1 MKLDSGHRARRAASN
16 DDVRPVLIELAGPA
30 GVGKTTLRRELLTRD
45 PTIEF
50 VGLLGRGQVARSF
63 VREAIPLLP
72 AYLTGYRGTR
82 WFSRTEGKAIGLL
95 RGWQHAVDAASRGH
109 RTLLMDQGP
118 VFRLAVLSEFGP
130 PVAQSRAF
138 ARALERWSR
147 AWGDRLGLVV
157 QLSAASEVLLHRIRT
172 RPQDHAV
179 KQWADEPALERVHRY
194 EAAIDRA
201 IQGMG
206 SGYGL
211 TVLRLDTSTQTP
223 SSLADAVLA
232 AVEGR
237 RIHRG

>member
-1 MKLDSGHRARRAASN
+1 MKLDSGHRARREGSS
-16 DDVRPVLIELAGPA
+16 DDVRPVVIELAGPA

-50 VGLLGRGQVARSF
+50 VGLLGRGRVARSY

-72 AYLTGYRGTR
+72 AYVTGYRGTR

-95 RGWQHAVDAASRGH
+95 RGWQRAVDAGSRGG

-157 QLSAASEVLLHRIRT
+157 QLSAAPEVLLHRIRT

-179 KQWADEPALERVHRY
+179 KQWADAPALERVHRY

-206 SGYGL
+206 CGL

-223 SSLADAVLA
+223 SSLADTVLA

>member
-1 MKLDSGHRARRAASN
+1 MKLESVQRMRRSGSN
-16 DDVRPVLIELAGPA
+16 DHVRPVLIELAGPA
-30 GVGKTTLRRELLTRD
+30 GSGKTTLRRELLTRD

-50 VGLLGRGQVARSF
+50 VGLIGRGRVARSY

-72 AYLTGYRGTR
+72 AYVTGYRGTR

-95 RGWQHAVDAASRGH
+95 HGWQRAVDAASRGG

-157 QLSAASEVLLHRIRT
+157 QLSAAPEVLLHRIRT

-201 IQGMG
+201 IQRMG

-211 TVLRLDTSTQTP
+211 AVLRLDTSTQTP

-237 RIHRG
+237 RLHRG

>member
-1 MKLDSGHRARRAASN
+1 MKLDSGHRARRAGSS

-30 GVGKTTLRRELLTRD
+30 GSGKTTLRRELLTRD

-50 VGLLGRGQVARSF
+50 IGLLGRGQVARSY
-63 VREAIPLLP
+63 VREAIPLVP
-72 AYLTGYRGTR
+72 AYVTNYRGTR
-82 WFSRTEGKAIGLL
+82 WFTRSEGKAIGLL
-95 RGWQHAVDAASRGH
+95 RGWQRAVDEAERGV
-109 RTLLMDQGP
+109 RIFLMDQGP
-118 VFRLAVLSEFGP
+118 VFRLAALSEFGP
-130 PVAQSRAF
+130 PVVQSMAF
-138 ARALERWSR
+138 DRALQRWSR
-147 AWGDRLGLVV
+147 VWGHRLDLVV
-157 QLSAASEVLLHRIRT
+157 QLSAAPEVLLHRIRT

-179 KQWADEPALERVHRY
+179 KQWADEPALERVRRY

-237 RIHRG
+237 RLHRG

>member
-1 MKLDSGHRARRAASN
+1 
-16 DDVRPVLIELAGPA
+16 
-30 GVGKTTLRRELLTRD
+30 
-45 PTIEF
+45 
-50 VGLLGRGQVARSF
+50 
-63 VREAIPLLP
+63 
-72 AYLTGYRGTR
+72 
-82 WFSRTEGKAIGLL
+82 
-95 RGWQHAVDAASRGH
+95 
-109 RTLLMDQGP
+109 
-118 VFRLAVLSEFGP
+118 
-130 PVAQSRAF
+130 
-138 ARALERWSR
+138 
-147 AWGDRLGLVV
+147 
-157 QLSAASEVLLHRIRT
+157 
-172 RPQDHAV
+172 V

>member
-1 MKLDSGHRARRAASN
+1 MKLDSGHRARRGSS
-16 DDVRPVLIELAGPA
+16 DERPVLIELAGPA
-30 GVGKTTLRRELLTRD
+30 GAGKTTLRRELLTRD
-45 PTIEF
+45 RTIEF
-50 VGLLGRGQVARSF
+50 VGLLGRGQVARSY

-72 AYLTGYRGTR
+72 AYVTGYRGTR
-82 WFSRTEGKAIGLL
+82 WFSRAEGKAIGLL
-95 RGWQHAVDAASRGH
+95 HGWQRAVDAASREH

-179 KQWADEPALERVHRY
+179 KQWADERALERVHRY

-201 IQGMG
+201 IQGVG
-206 SGYGL
+206 SGYGV

-223 SSLADAVLA
+223 SSLADTVLA
-232 AVEGR
+232 AVQGR
-237 RIHRG
+237 RIHHG